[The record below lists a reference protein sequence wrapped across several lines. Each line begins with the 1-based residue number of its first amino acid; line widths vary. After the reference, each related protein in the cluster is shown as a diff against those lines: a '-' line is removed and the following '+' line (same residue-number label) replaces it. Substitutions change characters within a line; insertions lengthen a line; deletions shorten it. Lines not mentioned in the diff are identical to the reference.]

1 MRFSLQSGWEN
12 DQWVDADR
20 ILSKEGFP
28 IFEPAT
34 VDKLS
39 LWLVSLGLFF
49 FDCQR
54 SNCMGCLF
62 QVEPQEHEG
71 VDFFAGAGAP
81 VTNEVCEA
89 GLASA
94 IVAGLDLKNR
104 GPCQRAGLV
113 CVALLWS
120 HRHLVVHIHASYFAK
135 HFMDITLFA
144 PSSKVDR
151 ANKKNWLIF
160 LSAAK
165 KVHDSLKIT
174 PP

>member
-1 MRFSLQSGWEN
+1 MTANACSRAGMRVYLQSGWEN
-12 DQWVDADR
+12 EQWVDADR

-39 LWLVSLGLFF
+39 LWLVSLRLFF

-113 CVALLWS
+113 CVALLWR
-120 HRHLVVHIHASYFAK
+120 HRYFVVHIHEPYLAK
-135 HFMDITLFA
+135 HFRGDHLIW
-144 PSSKVDR
+144 SSPKR
-151 ANKKNWLIF
+151 K
-160 LSAAK
+160 LSQ
-165 KVHDSLKIT
+165 
-174 PP
+174 